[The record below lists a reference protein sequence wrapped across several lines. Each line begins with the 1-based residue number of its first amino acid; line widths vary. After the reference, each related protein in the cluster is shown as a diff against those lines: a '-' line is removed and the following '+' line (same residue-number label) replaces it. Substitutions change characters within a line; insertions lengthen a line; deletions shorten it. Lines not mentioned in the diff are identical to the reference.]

1 MVNRR
6 DFMKG
11 SLAVL
16 GSSTLATGID
26 PALALGAT
34 NSTPSPKLI
43 IDYPQKNVPFVVAPP
58 LRGARYEDTIPD
70 TYDIA
75 TRSELAIN
83 AITGITDP
91 KYDYEVYWE
100 AQFFRNPA
108 IMMHDHNDWVQ
119 SCEGFMEALPL
130 LRVATGSSLNPQVD
144 EVWERV
150 NLASIGPDGLI
161 YEVLN
166 GTPWSRL
173 NPWSFHKVWGA
184 DGSIKGIDDPS
195 LTLATTPSKCARIIG
210 TMTVYYLRDGN
221 PVWTRTIE
229 RMIQRLSALAVERD
243 GFTYLPNWAFE
254 PFAKCGPDAPMP
266 TGWDAVDYGNLR
278 LIQGLTQYYKV
289 TGHEPARK
297 LAAGLTAF
305 GIGHTEYYDAQ
316 GRFLFSPNE
325 RKDLMTSKRMKRNYP
340 EAKDAPFGGHF
351 HNHTIGLISMLEF
364 GAAMKDQNV
373 LEFVNSSFQWART
386 QGSPLVG
393 FFPELIINNRYLACE
408 SCEVADMIGIALK
421 LTQAGAG
428 DYWDDVDRWVRNT
441 FAEQQLVEGDWI
453 YEFAKTQ
460 PAQPVASNETADRLV
475 ERLRGSFAGWAS
487 GNEFANTIGIQQC
500 CLGNSARTLYYIWQ
514 SILERRGED
523 LRINLLLNRASPWAD
538 VYSYIPYEGRVDLKF
553 KKACQKVLVRVP
565 EWVTSGSREL
575 VCKMNGVPRN
585 VHWEAR
591 YVDAGVAHPGD
602 KLVVTFPIAERTV
615 TETIG
620 DVPYKLTIKGN
631 TVTTI
636 DPPGKVGP
644 LYQRAYFRANHAP
657 MREVSRFV
665 PDETIVW

>member
-6 DFMKG
+6 DFMKN

-16 GSSTLATGID
+16 GSSTLVTGVNPSLSSAATD
-26 PALALGAT
+26 P
-34 NSTPSPKLI
+34 NFTPRLV
-43 IDYPQKNVPFVVAPP
+43 IDYPQKNIPFVAVPSC
-58 LRGARYEDTIPD
+58 RGARYEDSIPD
-70 TYDIA
+70 TLDIA
-75 TRSELAIN
+75 TRCELAIN
-83 AITGITDP
+83 ALTGIADSR
-91 KYDYEVYWE
+91 YDYEVYWE

-108 IMMHDHNDWVQ
+108 VMMHDHNDWVQ

-144 EVWERV
+144 GVWERV
-150 NLASIGPDGLI
+150 NLASIGPDALT

-166 GTPWSRL
+166 ATPWSRL
-173 NPWSFHKVWGA
+173 NPWSFHKVWMA
-184 DGSIKGIDDPS
+184 DGSIKGIEDPS

-221 PVWTRTIE
+221 PVWRQIVDQ
-229 RMIQRLSALAVERD
+229 MIQRLSALAVQRD
-243 GFTYLPNWAFE
+243 GFSYLPNWAFE
-254 PFAKCGPDAPMP
+254 PFAKCGENPPMP
-266 TGWDAVDYGNLR
+266 TGWDAVDYGNIR

-289 TGHEPARK
+289 TGYEPARK

-305 GIGHTEYYDAQ
+305 GMGHTEYYDAQ

-325 RKDLMTSKRMKRNYP
+325 RKDLMTSKRMKRHYP

-351 HNHTIGLISMLEF
+351 HNHTIGLLSMLEY
-364 GAAMKDQNV
+364 AAAVKDQAT

-393 FFPELIINNRYLACE
+393 FFPELIINNRYTACE
-408 SCEVADMIGIALK
+408 SCEVADMLGLAVK
-421 LTQAGAG
+421 LSQAGTG

-441 FAEQQLVEGDWI
+441 FAEQQLVNGDWI

-475 ERLRGSFAGWAS
+475 ERLRGSFAGWAN
-487 GNEFANTIGIQQC
+487 GNEFADTIGIQQC
-500 CLGNSARTLYYIWQ
+500 CLGNSARSLYYVWQ

-523 LRINLLLNRASPWAD
+523 LRVNLLLNRASPWAD
-538 VYSYIPYEGRVDLKF
+538 VYSHIPYEGRVDLKF
-553 KKACQKVLVRVP
+553 KKPSQKVLVRAP
-565 EWVTSGSREL
+565 EWITSGSRVV
-575 VCKMNGVPRN
+575 VCKMNGASRN
-585 VHWEAR
+585 VCWDGR
-591 YVDAGVAHPGD
+591 YVDAGTAHPGD

-615 TETIG
+615 KETIG
-620 DVPYKLTIKGN
+620 DVPYTLTIKGN

-644 LYQRAYFRANHAP
+644 LYERAYYRANHAP
-657 MREVSRFV
+657 MRKVSRFV
-665 PDETIVW
+665 SDETIVW